1 MMDAGRHPNIELLSY
16 SEVEEVSGYVGN
28 FKVKVRK
35 KARYVDED
43 KCTGCGLCVPSC
55 AEGAIQIID
64 GKARLVSEKF
74 CDGLG
79 ACLGEC
85 PEGALQVIEREA
97 EEFDEVAVKA
107 YLGATQTAAH
117 AGHGAHS
124 GSLPAAHAG
133 HAGSARAADTR
144 QAQGAHRHGGA
155 PHACPGARMMHF
167 EAEKAPVTSAAAA
180 PGTSRLTQWPVQ
192 LMLVPVEAPYFK
204 NADILVAADCVPFA
218 LAGFHEELLKGKAVV
233 VGCPKLDDVSY
244 YAKKLAQIFSSSGA
258 RSVTVAT
265 MEVPCCSGMVQ
276 AVYEALDMVDRSIP
290 VYTVTVGIRG
300 QILSEVRSR

>member
-1 MMDAGRHPNIELLSY
+1 MGSSTKRNII
-16 SEVEEVSGYVGN
+16 
-28 FKVKVRK
+28 KI
-35 KARYVDED
+35 DED

-97 EEFDEVAVKA
+97 EEFDEEAVKA
-107 YLGATQTAAH
+107 YLGATQ
-117 AGHGAHS
+117 
-124 GSLPAAHAG
+124 PAAHAG
-133 HAGSARAADTR
+133 
-144 QAQGAHRHGGA
+144 HGGA
-155 PHACPGARMMHF
+155 PHACPSARMMHF
-167 EAEKAPVTSAAAA
+167 KDEGTRQTSAGTE
-180 PGTSRLTQWPVQ
+180 PGRSRLTQWPVQ
-192 LMLVPVEAPYFK
+192 LMLVPAEAPYFR

-218 LAGFHEELLKGKAVV
+218 LAGFHEQLLKDKAVV
-233 VGCPKLDDVSY
+233 VGCPKLDDVGF

-258 RSVTVAT
+258 RSITVAT
-265 MEVPCCSGMVQ
+265 MEVPCCSGMLQ
-276 AVYEALDMVDRSIP
+276 AVYEALDMIDQSIP

>member
-1 MMDAGRHPNIELLSY
+1 MGTLTKRHII
-16 SEVEEVSGYVGN
+16 
-28 FKVKVRK
+28 KI
-35 KARYVDED
+35 DDD

-55 AEGAIQIID
+55 AEGAIQIVN
-64 GKARLVSEKF
+64 GKARLVSEKY

-97 EEFDEVAVKA
+97 EAFDEEAVKA
-107 YLGATQTAAH
+107 YLAPAQPVADTGHEVGSSPSAQGRQAGSTQAADTCQ
-117 AGHGAHS
+117 AHGAH
-124 GSLPAAHAG
+124 H
-133 HAGSARAADTR
+133 
-144 QAQGAHRHGGA
+144 HGGA

-167 EAEKAPVTSAAAA
+167 EAEKAPVASATAA
-180 PGTSRLTQWPVQ
+180 PGKSRLTQWPVQ

-244 YAKKLAQIFSSSGA
+244 YAKKLAQIFSCSGA

>member
-1 MMDAGRHPNIELLSY
+1 MGTLTKRHII
-16 SEVEEVSGYVGN
+16 
-28 FKVKVRK
+28 KI
-35 KARYVDED
+35 DDD

-55 AEGAIQIID
+55 AEGAIQIVN
-64 GKARLVSEKF
+64 GKARLVSETY

-85 PEGALQVIEREA
+85 PEGALQVIEKEA
-97 EEFDEVAVKA
+97 EAFDEEAVKA
-107 YLGATQTAAH
+107 YLGSAQPVADTGRAV
-117 AGHGAHS
+117 
-124 GSLPAAHAG
+124 GSSPSAQG
-133 HAGSARAADTR
+133 GQAGSTPVADTR
-144 QAQGAHRHGGA
+144 QAHGAHHHGGA

-233 VGCPKLDDVSY
+233 VGCPKLDDVGY

>member
-1 MMDAGRHPNIELLSY
+1 MGTLTKRNII
-16 SEVEEVSGYVGN
+16 
-28 FKVKVRK
+28 KI
-35 KARYVDED
+35 DED

-55 AEGAIQIID
+55 AEGAIQIVN
-64 GKARLVSEKF
+64 GKARLVSERY

-97 EEFDEVAVKA
+97 EAFDEAAVQA
-107 YLGATQTAAH
+107 YLGSAQPSAR
-117 AGHGAHS
+117 
-124 GSLPAAHAG
+124 AG
-133 HAGSARAADTR
+133 HAEHPGPRPSAHAAPAHAAPAAAAPAAETIRAHVPR
-144 QAQGAHRHGGA
+144 QHGGA

-167 EAEKAPVTSAAAA
+167 EAEGAPAAPAAAA
-180 PGTSRLTQWPVQ
+180 PGRSRLTQWPVQ

-233 VGCPKLDDVSY
+233 VGCPKLDDVGY
-244 YAKKLAQIFSSSGA
+244 YAKKLAQIFSSSNA
-258 RSVTVAT
+258 KSVTVAT

-300 QILSEVRSR
+300 QVLSEVRSR

>member
-1 MMDAGRHPNIELLSY
+1 MGSVTKRSII
-16 SEVEEVSGYVGN
+16 
-28 FKVKVRK
+28 KI
-35 KARYVDED
+35 DED

-97 EEFDEVAVKA
+97 ESFDEEAVKA
-107 YLGATQTAAH
+107 HLGSAPH
-117 AGHGAHS
+117 EGHGAH
-124 GSLPAAHAG
+124 H
-133 HAGSARAADTR
+133 DVN
-144 QAQGAHRHGGA
+144 A

-167 EAEKAPVTSAAAA
+167 QAEEAPGAPAAVAPAAA
-180 PGTSRLTQWPVQ
+180 PGKSRLTQWPVQ
-192 LMLVPVEAPYFK
+192 LMLVPVDAPYFK

-218 LAGFHEELLKGKAVV
+218 LAGFHEQLLKGKAVV
-233 VGCPKLDDVSY
+233 VGCPKLDDLTHY
-244 YAKKLAQIFSSSGA
+244 TRKLAQIFSSSNA

-265 MEVPCCSGMVQ
+265 MEVPCCSGMVK
-276 AVYEALDMVDRSIP
+276 AVYDALDTADLSIP

-300 QILSEVRSR
+300 QILEEVRSR